1 MGPMAVAGEFARRKY
16 IDERVM
22 VYAVGPRNL
31 VLVNE
36 QGTFSVTPVDAFK
49 ADYIGL
55 PKRAGL
61 GL

>member
-1 MGPMAVAGEFARRKY
+1 MEPMAVAGEFARRRY

-22 VYAVGPRNL
+22 VYAVGPKNI

-36 QGTFSVTPVDAFK
+36 QGTFSTTSVEAFK
-49 ADYIGL
+49 ADYVGL